1 MLTTRPRRMRR
12 RWSLSVWPFITH
24 PGGSAA
30 RFPRRL
36 TPLTRMRASFFPIL
50 RIIGCGLRPACP
62 LRGRG
67 RLRWGTHRS
76 RGATR
81 ACARRQ
87 LSALMRALLSS
98 MPSREREQ
106 SRACAAALRFN
117 TTWRSGAAAS
127 RGGKSMGKKD
137 ARMRGKGVRRRGNR
151 AAEPPGWFDEWSA
164 SQRPIADALASDKCQ
179 HLGRRFTLHFTAVKG
194 KINRFHFYFHLIFI
208 FIL

>member
-12 RWSLSVWPFITH
+12 RWSLSVWPFIPH

-50 RIIGCGLRPACP
+50 RIKDVACGRLHP

-87 LSALMRALLSS
+87 TSALMRALLSS
-98 MPSREREQ
+98 MPSRVRER
-106 SRACAAALRFN
+106 AALARRPREFN

-127 RGGKSMGKKD
+127 RGGKNMGKKD

-151 AAEPPGWFDEWSA
+151 AAEPPGWFDEWLA
-164 SQRPIADALASDKCQ
+164 SQRPIADACASAEWSAS
-179 HLGRRFTLHFTAVKG
+179 RPSLHAVFFSCKR
-194 KINRFHFYFHLIFI
+194 KK
-208 FIL
+208 